1 MLIMQYSR
9 MINFHFDFGYLYKVN
24 GTHSTLLHKILVIVS
39 IYLHSM
45 STLAQLEKIHYN

>member
-1 MLIMQYSR
+1 
-9 MINFHFDFGYLYKVN
+9 MINPHSDFGYLYKAN

-45 STLAQLEKIHYN
+45 STLAQLEKTHYN